1 MEFLLKL
8 FCEAPSVQKIKTAL
22 QAGKPQ
28 AVYGLSGT
36 ALSFLLAATFR
47 EWPAGMVI
55 VPDEETALTL
65 AAELKLLWGEEV
77 FVFLPREIFGLG
89 PSLPSAF
96 VPRQRLLS
104 LAALARRQGVVVA
117 TAPALLQ
124 GLAPPENFS
133 PHCWE
138 LWKGEELSPEELG
151 QRLVE
156 TGYVR
161 VSAVEVPGQFARR
174 GGIVDFFPPSSPLPV
189 RVEFDGDEIARIA
202 TFDPAS
208 QRSQTR
214 LEAVKVEPAVEV
226 PNPCTGREILP
237 ESWFLSQGE
246 DSFPYP
252 EVLLP
257 CLFPRVVS
265 LLAYLPPG
273 APLALVEAQAA
284 EKAAREAEERQME
297 ICREMIAKKKLPE
310 ESRKA
315 FLSWSEVAK
324 ELSLYP
330 HRLRLSFLPEKNGE
344 VLGLAVRTA
353 PSFLGKFAQLA
364 EEIQE
369 FMRHYRVILLVD
381 KEERV
386 KGVVEGLK
394 EYGIIPRLTPDSAP
408 VGTVTV
414 VKGGNLREGFIFPEA
429 QFVLLTPAEIFGR
442 RQATFSP
449 TPTPVVEEEREFKPG
464 EYVVHPEHGIGI
476 YRGLVQLSVEG
487 VTREY
492 ALIQYAGEDRLYL
505 PADQLGVLER
515 YVGGEGAKPR
525 LSRLGGGE
533 WKRVR
538 ARVKQA
544 ATDVARELLRL
555 YAMRETAKGHA
566 FSPDT
571 PWQREFE
578 AAFPYE
584 ETPDQ
589 LRAIADVKA
598 DMEKPRPMDRLICG
612 DVGFGKTEIAL
623 RAAFKAVMDGKQVAV
638 LVPTTILAQQHYRTF
653 SSRFAPYPIRV
664 AWLCRFQTPAEQRE
678 VIKGLK
684 AGTIDIVIGTHRLL
698 QNDVQFRDLGLVIID
713 EEQRFGVLQK
723 EKLKLLRKEV
733 DVLTLTATP
742 IPRTLYMSLVGL
754 RDTSC
759 LTTPP
764 PDRLPVETYVVE
776 EDPAIIREA
785 IRREL
790 ARGGQVYF
798 VYNRV
803 AGIVEVANWV
813 KHLVPEARVAYA
825 HGQMPEAALE
835 RIMLDFIDHKYD
847 VLVAT
852 TIVENG
858 LDIGNVNTLIVKDA
872 DQLGLSQLYQL
883 RGRVGR
889 TNRLAYA
896 YFLYR
901 RDKIINEAAKARLR
915 AIKDFT
921 SLGAGFKV
929 AKRDLEIRGAGNLLG
944 TEQHGHI
951 QAVGL
956 ELYCRLLQEAIK
968 ELKGEEVVP
977 PVDPVIEL
985 TVSAYI
991 PDDYVPFD
999 QKLEI
1004 YQELSRAE
1012 TPEEV
1017 EGLAEGYRDRYGPFP
1032 PPFRNL
1038 LAVAR
1043 LRAQAKRLRLKLIGR
1058 QGGFYRLVF
1067 APGHQLSPAKLVA
1080 VADKWGA
1087 RFKQE
1092 GEDFVILL
1100 PASGRGPEG
1109 EPELKKLS
1117 QFLVALH

>member
-22 QAGKPQ
+22 RAGKPQ

-36 ALSFLLAATFR
+36 ALSFLLAAALR
-47 EWPAGMVI
+47 EWPVGMV
-55 VPDEETALTL
+55 VTPDEEAALTL

-77 FVFLPREIFGLG
+77 FVFLPREVFEPGPGL
-89 PSLPSAF
+89 PTAF
-96 VPRQRLLS
+96 IPRQRLLS
-104 LAALARRQGVVVA
+104 LAALARRQGIVVA

-124 GLAPPENFS
+124 GLAPPEDFS
-133 PHCWE
+133 PYCWE
-138 LWKGEELSPEELG
+138 LRKGEKLSPEELS

-156 TGYVR
+156 AGYVR
-161 VSAVEVPGQFARR
+161 VSMVEVPGQFARR
-174 GGIVDFFPPSSPLPV
+174 GGIVDFFPPSSLLPV
-189 RVEFDGDEIARIA
+189 RVEFDGEEVGRIA

-208 QRSQTR
+208 QRSQAK
-214 LEAVKVEPAVEV
+214 LEAVKVEPAVEI
-226 PNPCTGREILP
+226 PGFRPGREN
-237 ESWFLSQGE
+237 LSEE
-246 DSFPYP
+246 DGFPYL
-252 EVLLP
+252 EGLLSR
-257 CLFPRVVS
+257 LFSRAVS
-265 LLAYLPPG
+265 VLAYLPSW

-284 EKAAREAEERQME
+284 ERAAREAEERQME
-297 ICREMIAKKKLPE
+297 ICREVIARKKLPE

-315 FLSWSEVAK
+315 FLSWLEVTR
-324 ELSLYP
+324 ELNLYP
-330 HRLRLSFLPEKNGE
+330 HRLLLSFLPEGDGE
-344 VLGLAVRTA
+344 ALGLAVRTA

-364 EEIQE
+364 EEVRE

-394 EYGIIPRLTPDSAP
+394 EYGLVPRLTPDSAP

-414 VKGGNLREGFIFPEA
+414 VQGGRLREGFIFPEA
-429 QFVLLTPAEIFGR
+429 QLVLLTQAEIFGR
-442 RQATFSP
+442 RQAAFSP
-449 TPTPVVEEEREFKPG
+449 PPTPAVEEEREFKPG

-476 YRGLVQLSVEG
+476 YRGLVQLTVEG

-492 ALIQYAGEDRLYL
+492 ALIQYAGEDKLYL

-515 YVGGEGAKPR
+515 YVGGEEARPR

-533 WKRVR
+533 WKRIR

-555 YAMRETAKGHA
+555 YAIRETTKGHA

-589 LRAIADVKA
+589 LRAIAEVKA
-598 DMEKPRPMDRLICG
+598 DMEKPRPMDRIVCG

-653 SSRFAPYPIRV
+653 SSRFAPYPIKV

-698 QNDVQFRDLGLVIID
+698 QDDVQFRDLGLVIID

-754 RDTSC
+754 RDTSY

-825 HGQMPEAALE
+825 HGQMPEAVLE

-872 DQLGLSQLYQL
+872 DQLGLAQLYQL

-915 AIKDFT
+915 AIRDFT

-991 PDDYVPFD
+991 PDDYIPFE
-999 QKLEI
+999 QKLEV

-1017 EGLAEGYRDRYGPFP
+1017 ESLAEGYRDRYGPFP
-1032 PPFRNL
+1032 PPFRSL

-1043 LRAQAKRLRLKLIGR
+1043 LRAQAKKLRLKFIGR
-1058 QGGFYRLVF
+1058 QGRFYRLVF
-1067 APGHQLSPAKLVA
+1067 APGHSLSPAKLVA
-1080 VADKWGA
+1080 VADRWGA

-1109 EPELKKLS
+1109 EAQLEKLS
-1117 QFLVALH
+1117 QFLVALQ